1 MHKKF
6 WSRWSA
12 WVLAAAVCAVCANAV
27 ASPQSA
33 AALQAKYLSL
43 VEPLQRNQFQRAL
56 VLDSSETPE
65 RISGDVYAVVQYPFG
80 VVRASL
86 DSPQNWCDVISLH
99 VNTKYCRPIAGPTGT
114 ILRVHIGKKTAEE
127 LAATPRV
134 DFSYST
140 AATTPELMDVRLG
153 AKDGPLGT
161 SDYRI
166 ALEAVALPNGRTF
179 VHLNYSYAVSFAGRL
194 ALQTYLGT
202 IGSGKVG
209 FTVVGR
215 QGNGQPDYVA
225 GVRGLVERNTMRY
238 YLAIDSFLESA
249 AVPPP
254 AQLEQRLQSWFS
266 AVERYP
272 RQLHEVDRDAY
283 LQMKYAEFARQQTVQ

>member
-1 MHKKF
+1 MHIKF

-12 WVLAAAVCAVCANAV
+12 WVLAVAVGAACGSAV

-43 VEPLQRNQFQRAL
+43 VEPLQRNQFQRSL

-65 RISGDVYAVVQYPFG
+65 RISGEVYAVVQYPFG

-86 DSPQNWCDVISLH
+86 DSPQHWCDVVSLH
-99 VNTKYCRPIAGPTGT
+99 VNTKYCRPIAGPAGT
-114 ILRVHIGKKTAEE
+114 ILRVHVGKKTAEE
-127 LAATPRV
+127 LAAAPRV
-134 DFSYST
+134 DFRYSS
-140 AATTPELMDVRLG
+140 AATTPEFMDVRLD
-153 AKDGPLGT
+153 ARDGPLGT

-194 ALQTYLGT
+194 AMQTYLGT

-249 AVPPP
+249 AAPPQ

-283 LQMKYAEFARQQTVQ
+283 LQMKYAEFARQQTFQ

>member
-12 WVLAAAVCAVCANAV
+12 RVLAAAVCAVCASAV

-33 AALQAKYLSL
+33 GALQAKYLSL

-114 ILRVHIGKKTAEE
+114 ILRVHVGKKTAEE
-127 LAATPRV
+127 LAAAPRV
-134 DFSYST
+134 DFSYSS

-194 ALQTYLGT
+194 AMQTYLGT

>member
-1 MHKKF
+1 M
-6 WSRWSA
+6 SA
-12 WVLAAAVCAVCANAV
+12 
-27 ASPQSA
+27 
-33 AALQAKYLSL
+33 
-43 VEPLQRNQFQRAL
+43 RTR
-56 VLDSSETPE
+56 
-65 RISGDVYAVVQYPFG
+65 
-80 VVRASL
+80 
-86 DSPQNWCDVISLH
+86 
-99 VNTKYCRPIAGPTGT
+99 
-114 ILRVHIGKKTAEE
+114 EE
-127 LAATPRV
+127 LAAAPRV
-134 DFSYST
+134 DFRYSS
-140 AATTPELMDVRLG
+140 AATTPEFMDVRLD
-153 AKDGPLGT
+153 ARDGPLGT